1 MRVDK
6 LFIGYNDGKKEAA
19 NQKNFQDYYFDNN
32 GIIDKALRADKYLVL
47 GKKVLVKH
55 Y

>member
-32 GIIDKALRADKYLVL
+32 GIIDKA
-47 GKKVLVKH
+47 
-55 Y
+55 